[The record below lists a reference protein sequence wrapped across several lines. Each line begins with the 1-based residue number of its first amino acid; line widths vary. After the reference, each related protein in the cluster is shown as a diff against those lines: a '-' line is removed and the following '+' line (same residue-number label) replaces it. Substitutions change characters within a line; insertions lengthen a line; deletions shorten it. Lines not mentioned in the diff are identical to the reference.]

1 MQHADWEWI
10 KREGHIMSTN
20 TNYKN
25 VRIVLFER
33 DSDVRQ
39 TIKSTLTQDTFT
51 QTLATSGLKTA
62 QTAIFND
69 EADLMVIDI
78 DRDRDD
84 ICKMM
89 RQIRHNLDGDNP
101 FPVSIAL
108 SSDSDFHNVRQA
120 VNSGFDVMLLKPFS
134 MSTLLGRVH
143 HLMHQRAPFVVTSDY
158 IGPDRRLSQS
168 GGQSGARQNGNDV
181 LMTVPNPLKIMATG
195 AVSLARM
202 RHAIKEGI
210 TKVNERRV
218 ICNSEKI
225 SQLVGTL
232 ASQYMLSDLDLGFIR
247 GLKQLRT
254 ICQEMD
260 RRLKRSKFAHAADLC
275 ETMETVV
282 SRLLE
287 APMSPNSKDIELLQ
301 NLSYAVDRAFRSD
314 KSEIQA
320 AQTISDSIR
329 AVA

>member
-1 MQHADWEWI
+1 MLA
-10 KREGHIMSTN
+10 N
-20 TNYKN
+20 FNYKN

-33 DSDVRQ
+33 DSDIRQ
-39 TIKSTLTQDTFT
+39 AIKATLAQDTFT

-69 EADLMVIDI
+69 EVDLMVIDI
-78 DRDRDD
+78 DENRNE

-89 RQIRHNLDGDNP
+89 RRIRHDLTGGNP

-108 SSDSDFHNVRQA
+108 SSSSDFQNVSQT

-134 MSTLLGRVH
+134 MSTLLERVL
-143 HLMHQRAPFVVTSDY
+143 HLMRQRAPFVVTSDY
-158 IGPDRRLSQS
+158 IGPDRRQNQGRGQS
-168 GGQSGARQNGNDV
+168 GGMHRGDDP

-195 AVSLARM
+195 AVSPARM
-202 RHAIKEGI
+202 RHDIEEGV

-218 ICNSEKI
+218 VCNSERI
-225 SQLVGTL
+225 SQLVGIL
-232 ASQYMLSDLDLGFIR
+232 ASQYMLSDLDQEFVR
-247 GLKQLRT
+247 GLKRLLA

-275 ETMETVV
+275 DTLASVV

-301 NLSYAVDRAFRSD
+301 NLSYAIDRAFHSD
-314 KSEIQA
+314 SSEIKIA
-320 AQTISDSIR
+320 RTISDSIR